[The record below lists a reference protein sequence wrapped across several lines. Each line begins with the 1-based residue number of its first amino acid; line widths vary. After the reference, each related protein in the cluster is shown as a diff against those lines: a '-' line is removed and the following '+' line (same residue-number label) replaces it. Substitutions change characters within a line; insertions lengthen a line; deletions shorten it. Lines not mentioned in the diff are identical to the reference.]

1 MIELQ
6 MNINQL
12 TFKNMKKNITNILT
26 ITLMLL
32 FTGFSVVSCDD
43 DEAVVVPDN
52 WVTVSTT
59 PMTIGYEGGS
69 LTCDYTLAAGL
80 DATVPYI
87 INHENWCSGYIKD
100 GKILIDVTLSEDI
113 NGRTAKMSLIYDES
127 HQVELTVEQGKAPVV
142 LVESID
148 KSAMPE
154 SININETLD
163 LNTVVKV
170 LPAIASY
177 KKLTF
182 TIAEGSEGL
191 IELTEA
197 GVVRGVAAGF
207 AQINAA
213 ATDESG
219 VTEVITLEIIGDIV
233 LDRTNW
239 TVSTFAKY
247 SNGQNYVTD
256 KSTGMPE
263 HILDGDRGTYL
274 SMVKPGIKY
283 GEYVGTTDPNFTVDM
298 KEAQTFNYFYWC
310 HRTGG
315 ANGYLQ
321 VLSVDIYGSNDNK
334 DFVKINNETIYFIE
348 NLYENQYFDIPES
361 TYRYVKVQY
370 RSYSSGGSTAQV
382 GEFGLGRKL

>member
-1 MIELQ
+1 

-26 ITLMLL
+26 ITLLLL

-87 INHENWCSGYIKD
+87 INHESWCTGYIKD

-113 NGRTAKMSLIYDES
+113 NGRTAKMSLIYDEN
-127 HQVELTVEQGKAPVV
+127 HQVDLTVEQGKAPVV
-142 LVESID
+142 PVESID

-163 LNTVVKV
+163 LNTVIKV
-170 LPAIASY
+170 LPAKASY
-177 KKLTF
+177 KKLAF

-197 GVVRGVAAGF
+197 GVVKGVAAGF

-256 KSTGMPE
+256 NNTGKPE
-263 HILDGDRGTYL
+263 HILDGNPGTYL
-274 SMVKPGIKY
+274 SMVKPGKTY
-283 GEYVGTTDPNFTVDM
+283 GIYVGTTDPNFTVDM
-298 KEAQTFNYFYWC
+298 KETQTFNYFYWL
-310 HRTGG
+310 HREQ
-315 ANGYLQ
+315 NPSYLQ
-321 VLSVDIYGSNDNK
+321 VLSVDIYGSNDNVN
-334 DFVKINNETIYFIE
+334 FEKINNETITFME
-348 NLYENQYFDIPES
+348 NFYKNQYFDIPES

-370 RSYSSGGSTAQV
+370 RSYSSGGSSAQV
-382 GEFGLGRKL
+382 AEFGLGRKL

>member
-1 MIELQ
+1 

-26 ITLMLL
+26 ITLLLL

-87 INHENWCSGYIKD
+87 INHENWCTGYIKD

-113 NGRTAKMSLIYDES
+113 NGRTAKMSLIYDEN
-127 HQVELTVEQGKAPVV
+127 HQVDLTVEQGKAPVV
-142 LVESID
+142 PVESID

-170 LPAIASY
+170 LPAKASY
-177 KKLTF
+177 KKLAF

-197 GVVRGVAAGF
+197 GVIKGVAAGF

-256 KSTGMPE
+256 NNTGKPE
-263 HILDGDRGTYL
+263 HILDGNPGTYL
-274 SMVKPGIKY
+274 SMVKPGKTY
-283 GEYVGTTDPNFTVDM
+283 GIYVGTTDPNFTVDM
-298 KEAQTFNYFYWC
+298 KETQTFNYFYWL
-310 HRTGG
+310 HR
-315 ANGYLQ
+315 NQNPSYLQ
-321 VLSVDIYGSNDNK
+321 VLSVDIYGSNDNVNFEK
-334 DFVKINNETIYFIE
+334 LNNETITFME
-348 NLYENQYFDIPES
+348 NFYKNQYFDIPES

-370 RSYSSGGSTAQV
+370 RSYSSGGSSAQV
-382 GEFGLGRKL
+382 AEFGLGRKL

>member
-6 MNINQL
+6 MNNNQL
-12 TFKNMKKNITNILT
+12 TFKNMKKNITNILA
-26 ITLMLL
+26 ITLLLL
-32 FTGFSVVSCDD
+32 FTGFSVVSCGD

-100 GKILIDVTLSEDI
+100 GKISIDVTLSEDI
-113 NGRTAKMSLIYDES
+113 NGRTAKMSLIYDDN

-142 LVESID
+142 PVESID

-170 LPAIASY
+170 LPAKASY
-177 KKLTF
+177 KKLAF

-197 GVVRGVAAGF
+197 GVVKGVAAGF

-247 SNGQNYVTD
+247 FNGQNYVTD
-256 KSTGMPE
+256 GNTGKPE
-263 HILDGDRGTYL
+263 DILDGKQNTYL
-274 SMVKPGIKY
+274 SMIKPGKSMNGY
-283 GEYVGTTDPNFTVDM
+283 EGTTDPNFTVDM
-298 KEAQTFNYFYWC
+298 KEAQTFNYFYWT
-310 HRTGG
+310 HRKWN
-315 ANGYLQ
+315 NGTLQ
-321 VLSVDIYGSNDNK
+321 ILSVDIYGSNDNVN
-334 DFVKINNETIYFIE
+334 FTKINDDAVEIIE
-348 NLYENQYFDIPES
+348 NLYDPQYFDIPES

-370 RSYSSGGSTAQV
+370 RSYSSGGSSAQV
-382 GEFGLGRKL
+382 AEFGLGRKL

>member
-12 TFKNMKKNITNILT
+12 TFKNMKKNITNILA
-26 ITLMLL
+26 ITLLLL

-87 INHENWCSGYIKD
+87 INHENWCTGYIKD

-113 NGRTAKMSLIYDES
+113 NGRTAKMSLIYDEN
-127 HQVELTVEQGKAPVV
+127 HQVDLTVEQGKAPVV
-142 LVESID
+142 PVESID

-163 LNTVVKV
+163 LNTVIKV
-170 LPAIASY
+170 LPAKASY
-177 KKLTF
+177 KKLAF

-197 GVVRGVAAGF
+197 GVVKGVAAGF

-256 KSTGMPE
+256 NNTGKPE
-263 HILDGDRGTYL
+263 HILDGNPGTYL
-274 SMVKPGIKY
+274 SMVKPGKTY
-283 GEYVGTTDPNFTVDM
+283 GIYVGTTDPNFTVDM
-298 KEAQTFNYFYWC
+298 KETQTFNYFYWL
-310 HRTGG
+310 HR
-315 ANGYLQ
+315 NQNPSYLQ
-321 VLSVDIYGSNDNK
+321 VLSVDIYGSNDNVNFEK
-334 DFVKINNETIYFIE
+334 LNNETITFME
-348 NLYENQYFDIPES
+348 NFYENQYFDIPES
-361 TYRYVKVQY
+361 TCRYVKVQY
-370 RSYSSGGSTAQV
+370 RSYSSGGSSAQV
-382 GEFGLGRKL
+382 AEFGLGRKL

>member
-1 MIELQ
+1 

-26 ITLMLL
+26 ITLLLL

-43 DEAVVVPDN
+43 DEAVVIPDN

-87 INHENWCSGYIKD
+87 INHENWCTGYIKD

-113 NGRTAKMSLIYDES
+113 NGRTAKMSLIYDEN
-127 HQVELTVEQGKAPVV
+127 HQVDLTVEQGKAPVV
-142 LVESID
+142 PVESID

-170 LPAIASY
+170 LPAKASY
-177 KKLTF
+177 KKLAF

-197 GVVRGVAAGF
+197 GVIKGVAAGF

-256 KSTGMPE
+256 NNTGKPE
-263 HILDGDRGTYL
+263 HILDGNPGTYL
-274 SMVKPGIKY
+274 SMVKPGKTY
-283 GEYVGTTDPNFTVDM
+283 GIYVGTTDPNFTVDM
-298 KEAQTFNYFYWC
+298 KETQTFNYFYWL
-310 HRTGG
+310 HR
-315 ANGYLQ
+315 NQNPSYLQ
-321 VLSVDIYGSNDNK
+321 VLSVDIYGSNDNVNFEK
-334 DFVKINNETIYFIE
+334 LNNETITFME
-348 NLYENQYFDIPES
+348 NFYKNQYFDIPES

-370 RSYSSGGSTAQV
+370 RSYSSGGSSAQV
-382 GEFGLGRKL
+382 AEFGLGRKL

>member
-6 MNINQL
+6 MNNNQL
-12 TFKNMKKNITNILT
+12 TFKNMKKNITNILA
-26 ITLMLL
+26 ITLLLL
-32 FTGFSVVSCDD
+32 FTGVSVVSCGD

-100 GKILIDVTLSEDI
+100 GKISIDVTLSEDI
-113 NGRTAKMSLIYDES
+113 NGRTAKMSLIYDEN

-170 LPAIASY
+170 LPDKASY

-182 TIAEGSEGL
+182 TIEEGSEGF

-197 GVVRGVAAGF
+197 GVVRGLAAGI
-207 AQINAA
+207 AKINAA

-247 SNGQNYVTD
+247 ANGQNYVTD
-256 KSTGMPE
+256 GNTGKPE
-263 HILDGDRGTYL
+263 DILDGKQNTYL
-274 SMVKPGIKY
+274 SLIKPGKSMS
-283 GEYVGTTDPNFTVDM
+283 GYVGTTDPNFTVDM
-298 KEAQTFNYFYWC
+298 KEAQTFNYFYWQ
-310 HRTGG
+310 HRKQNDGF
-315 ANGYLQ
+315 LQ
-321 VLSVDIYGSNDNK
+321 ILSVDIYGSNDNVNFTK
-334 DFVKINNETIYFIE
+334 LNDSVIEIIE
-348 NLYENQYFDIPES
+348 NLYDLQYFDIPES

-370 RSYSSGGSTAQV
+370 RSYSSGGSSAQV
-382 GEFGLGRKL
+382 AEFGLGRKL

>member
-26 ITLMLL
+26 ITLLLL

-43 DEAVVVPDN
+43 DEAVVIPDN

-87 INHENWCSGYIKD
+87 INHENWCTGYIKD

-113 NGRTAKMSLIYDES
+113 NGRTAKMSLIYDEN
-127 HQVELTVEQGKAPVV
+127 HQVDLTVEQGKAPVV
-142 LVESID
+142 PVESID

-163 LNTVVKV
+163 LNTVIKV
-170 LPAIASY
+170 LPAKASY
-177 KKLTF
+177 KKLAF

-197 GVVRGVAAGF
+197 GVVKGVAAGF
-207 AQINAA
+207 AQINAT

-256 KSTGMPE
+256 NNTGKPE
-263 HILDGDRGTYL
+263 HILDGNPGTYL
-274 SMVKPGIKY
+274 SMVKPGKTY
-283 GEYVGTTDPNFTVDM
+283 GIYVGTTDPNFTVDM
-298 KEAQTFNYFYWC
+298 KETQTFNYFYWL
-310 HRTGG
+310 HR
-315 ANGYLQ
+315 NQNPSYLQ
-321 VLSVDIYGSNDNK
+321 VLSVDIYGSNDNVN
-334 DFVKINNETIYFIE
+334 FEKINYETINFME
-348 NLYENQYFDIPES
+348 NFYKNQYFDIPES

-370 RSYSSGGSTAQV
+370 RSYSSGGSSAQV
-382 GEFGLGRKL
+382 AEFGLGRKL

>member
-26 ITLMLL
+26 ITLLLL

-43 DEAVVVPDN
+43 DEAVVIPDN

-87 INHENWCSGYIKD
+87 INHENWCTGYIKD

-113 NGRTAKMSLIYDES
+113 NGRTAKMSLIYDEN
-127 HQVELTVEQGKAPVV
+127 HQVDLTVEQGKAPVV
-142 LVESID
+142 PVESID

-170 LPAIASY
+170 LPAKASY
-177 KKLTF
+177 KKLAF

-197 GVVRGVAAGF
+197 GVVKGVAAGF

-256 KSTGMPE
+256 NNTGKPE
-263 HILDGDRGTYL
+263 HILDGNPGTYL
-274 SMVKPGIKY
+274 SMVKPGKTY
-283 GEYVGTTDPNFTVDM
+283 GIYVGTTDPNFTVDM
-298 KEAQTFNYFYWC
+298 KETQTFNYFYWL
-310 HRTGG
+310 HR
-315 ANGYLQ
+315 NQNPSYLQ
-321 VLSVDIYGSNDNK
+321 VLSVDIYGSNDNVN
-334 DFVKINNETIYFIE
+334 FEKINNETINFME
-348 NLYENQYFDIPES
+348 NFYKNQYFDIPES

-370 RSYSSGGSTAQV
+370 RSYSSGGSSAQV
-382 GEFGLGRKL
+382 AEFGLGRKL

>member
-12 TFKNMKKNITNILT
+12 TFKNMKKNITNILA
-26 ITLMLL
+26 ITLLLL

-69 LTCDYTLAAGL
+69 LTCDYTLTAGL

-87 INHENWCSGYIKD
+87 INHENWCTGYIKD

-113 NGRTAKMSLIYDES
+113 NGRTAKMSLIYDEN
-127 HQVELTVEQGKAPVV
+127 HQVDLTVEQGKAPVV
-142 LVESID
+142 PVESID

-170 LPAIASY
+170 LPAKASY
-177 KKLTF
+177 KKLAF

-197 GVVRGVAAGF
+197 GVIKGVAAGF

-256 KSTGMPE
+256 NNTGKPE
-263 HILDGDRGTYL
+263 HILDGNPGTYL
-274 SMVKPGIKY
+274 SMVKPGKTY
-283 GEYVGTTDPNFTVDM
+283 GIYVGTTDPNFTVDM
-298 KEAQTFNYFYWC
+298 KETQTFNYFYWL
-310 HRTGG
+310 HR
-315 ANGYLQ
+315 NQNPSYLQ
-321 VLSVDIYGSNDNK
+321 VLSVDIYGSNDNVN
-334 DFVKINNETIYFIE
+334 FEKINNETINFME
-348 NLYENQYFDIPES
+348 NFYKNQYFDIPES

-370 RSYSSGGSTAQV
+370 RSYSSGGSSAQV
-382 GEFGLGRKL
+382 AEFGLGRKL

>member
-26 ITLMLL
+26 ITLLLL

-87 INHENWCSGYIKD
+87 INHENWCTGYIKD

-113 NGRTAKMSLIYDES
+113 NGRTAKMSLIYDEN
-127 HQVELTVEQGKAPVV
+127 HQVDLTVEQGKAPVV
-142 LVESID
+142 PVESID

-163 LNTVVKV
+163 LNTVIKV
-170 LPAIASY
+170 LPAKASY
-177 KKLTF
+177 KKLAF

-197 GVVRGVAAGF
+197 GVVKGVAAGF

-256 KSTGMPE
+256 NNTGKPE
-263 HILDGDRGTYL
+263 HILDGNPGTYL
-274 SMVKPGIKY
+274 SMVKPGKTY
-283 GEYVGTTDPNFTVDM
+283 GIYVGTTDPNFTVDM
-298 KEAQTFNYFYWC
+298 KEAQTFNYFYWL
-310 HRTGG
+310 HREQ
-315 ANGYLQ
+315 NPSYLQ
-321 VLSVDIYGSNDNK
+321 VLSVDIYGSNDNVNFEK
-334 DFVKINNETIYFIE
+334 LNNETINFME
-348 NLYENQYFDIPES
+348 NFYKNQYFDIPES

-370 RSYSSGGSTAQV
+370 RSYSSGGSSAQV
-382 GEFGLGRKL
+382 AEFGLGRKL

>member
-1 MIELQ
+1 

-26 ITLMLL
+26 ITLLLL

-87 INHENWCSGYIKD
+87 INHENWCTGYIKD

-113 NGRTAKMSLIYDES
+113 NGRTAKMSLIYDEN
-127 HQVELTVEQGKAPVV
+127 HQVDLTVEQGKAPVV
-142 LVESID
+142 PVESID

-163 LNTVVKV
+163 LNTVIKV
-170 LPAIASY
+170 LPAKASY
-177 KKLTF
+177 KKLAF

-197 GVVRGVAAGF
+197 GVVKGVAAGF

-256 KSTGMPE
+256 NNTGKPE
-263 HILDGDRGTYL
+263 HILDGNPGTYL
-274 SMVKPGIKY
+274 SMVKPGKTY
-283 GEYVGTTDPNFTVDM
+283 GIYVGTTDPNFTVDM
-298 KEAQTFNYFYWC
+298 KETQTFNYFYWL
-310 HRTGG
+310 HREQ
-315 ANGYLQ
+315 NPSYLQ
-321 VLSVDIYGSNDNK
+321 VLSVDIYGSNDNVN
-334 DFVKINNETIYFIE
+334 FEKINNETITFME
-348 NLYENQYFDIPES
+348 NFYKNQYFDIPES

-370 RSYSSGGSTAQV
+370 RSYSSGGSSAQV
-382 GEFGLGRKL
+382 AEFGLGRKL

>member
-1 MIELQ
+1 

-26 ITLMLL
+26 ITLLLL

-43 DEAVVVPDN
+43 DEAVVIPDN

-87 INHENWCSGYIKD
+87 INHENWCTGYIKD

-113 NGRTAKMSLIYDES
+113 NGRTAKMSLIYDEN
-127 HQVELTVEQGKAPVV
+127 HQVDLTVEQGKAPVV
-142 LVESID
+142 PVESID

-163 LNTVVKV
+163 LNTVIKV
-170 LPAIASY
+170 LPAKASY
-177 KKLTF
+177 KKLAF

-197 GVVRGVAAGF
+197 GVVKGVAAGF

-256 KSTGMPE
+256 NNTGKPE
-263 HILDGDRGTYL
+263 HILDGNPGTYL
-274 SMVKPGIKY
+274 SMVKPGKTY
-283 GEYVGTTDPNFTVDM
+283 GIYVGTTDPNFTVDM
-298 KEAQTFNYFYWC
+298 KEAQTFNYFYWL
-310 HRTGG
+310 HREQ
-315 ANGYLQ
+315 NPSYLQ
-321 VLSVDIYGSNDNK
+321 VLSVDIYGSNDNVNFEK
-334 DFVKINNETIYFIE
+334 LNNETINFME
-348 NLYENQYFDIPES
+348 NFYKNQYFDIPES

-370 RSYSSGGSTAQV
+370 RSYSSGGSSAQV
-382 GEFGLGRKL
+382 AEFGLGRKL

>member
-1 MIELQ
+1 

-26 ITLMLL
+26 ITLLLL

-87 INHENWCSGYIKD
+87 INHENWCTGYIKD

-113 NGRTAKMSLIYDES
+113 NGRTAKMSLIYDEN
-127 HQVELTVEQGKAPVV
+127 HQVDLTVEQGKAPVV
-142 LVESID
+142 PVESID

-163 LNTVVKV
+163 LNTVIKV
-170 LPAIASY
+170 LPAKASY
-177 KKLTF
+177 KKLAF

-197 GVVRGVAAGF
+197 GVVKGVAAGF

-256 KSTGMPE
+256 NNTGKPE
-263 HILDGDRGTYL
+263 HILDGNPGTYL
-274 SMVKPGIKY
+274 SMVKPGKTY
-283 GEYVGTTDPNFTVDM
+283 GIYVGTTDPNFTVDM
-298 KEAQTFNYFYWC
+298 KETQTFNYFYWL
-310 HRTGG
+310 HREQ
-315 ANGYLQ
+315 NPSYLQ
-321 VLSVDIYGSNDNK
+321 VLSVDIYGSNDNVNFEK
-334 DFVKINNETIYFIE
+334 LNNETINFME
-348 NLYENQYFDIPES
+348 NFYKNQYFDIPES

-370 RSYSSGGSTAQV
+370 RSYSSGGSSAQV
-382 GEFGLGRKL
+382 AEFGLGRKL

>member
-26 ITLMLL
+26 ITLLLL

-87 INHENWCSGYIKD
+87 INHENWCTGYIKD

-113 NGRTAKMSLIYDES
+113 NGRTAKMSLIYDEN
-127 HQVELTVEQGKAPVV
+127 HQVDLTVEQGKAPVV
-142 LVESID
+142 PVESID

-163 LNTVVKV
+163 LNTVIKV
-170 LPAIASY
+170 LPAKASY
-177 KKLTF
+177 KKLAF

-197 GVVRGVAAGF
+197 GVVKGVAAGF

-256 KSTGMPE
+256 NNTGKPE
-263 HILDGDRGTYL
+263 HILDGNPGTYL
-274 SMVKPGIKY
+274 SMVKPGKTY
-283 GEYVGTTDPNFTVDM
+283 GIYVGTTDPNFTVDM
-298 KEAQTFNYFYWC
+298 KETQTFNYFYWL
-310 HRTGG
+310 HREQ
-315 ANGYLQ
+315 NPSYLQ
-321 VLSVDIYGSNDNK
+321 VLSVDIYGSNDNVN
-334 DFVKINNETIYFIE
+334 FEKINNETITFME
-348 NLYENQYFDIPES
+348 NFYKNQYFDIPES

-370 RSYSSGGSTAQV
+370 RSYSSGGSSAQV
-382 GEFGLGRKL
+382 AEFGLGRKL

>member
-1 MIELQ
+1 

-26 ITLMLL
+26 ITLLLL

-59 PMTIGYEGGS
+59 LMTIGYEGGS

-87 INHENWCSGYIKD
+87 INHENWCTGYIKD

-113 NGRTAKMSLIYDES
+113 NGRTAKMSLIYDEN
-127 HQVELTVEQGKAPVV
+127 HQVDLTVEQGKAPVV
-142 LVESID
+142 PVESID

-163 LNTVVKV
+163 LNTVIKV
-170 LPAIASY
+170 LPAKASY
-177 KKLTF
+177 KKLAF

-197 GVVRGVAAGF
+197 GVVKGVAAGF

-256 KSTGMPE
+256 NNTGKPE
-263 HILDGDRGTYL
+263 HILDGNPGTYL
-274 SMVKPGIKY
+274 SMVKPGKTY
-283 GEYVGTTDPNFTVDM
+283 GIYVGTTDPNFTVDM
-298 KEAQTFNYFYWC
+298 KETQTFNYFYWL
-310 HRTGG
+310 HREQ
-315 ANGYLQ
+315 NPSYLQ
-321 VLSVDIYGSNDNK
+321 VLSVDIYGSNDNVN
-334 DFVKINNETIYFIE
+334 FEKINNETITFME
-348 NLYENQYFDIPES
+348 NFYKNQYFDIPES

-370 RSYSSGGSTAQV
+370 RSYSSGGSSAQV
-382 GEFGLGRKL
+382 AEFGLGRKL

>member
-26 ITLMLL
+26 ITLLLL

-87 INHENWCSGYIKD
+87 INHENWCTGYIKD

-113 NGRTAKMSLIYDES
+113 NGRTAKMSLIYDEN
-127 HQVELTVEQGKAPVV
+127 HQVDLTVEQGKAPVV
-142 LVESID
+142 PVESID

-163 LNTVVKV
+163 LNTVIKV
-170 LPAIASY
+170 LPAKASY
-177 KKLTF
+177 KKLAF

-197 GVVRGVAAGF
+197 GVVKGVAAGF

-256 KSTGMPE
+256 NNTGKPE
-263 HILDGDRGTYL
+263 HILDGNPGTYL
-274 SMVKPGIKY
+274 SMVKPGKTY
-283 GEYVGTTDPNFTVDM
+283 GIYVGTTDPNFTVDM
-298 KEAQTFNYFYWC
+298 KETQTFNYFYWL
-310 HRTGG
+310 HREQ
-315 ANGYLQ
+315 NPSYLQ
-321 VLSVDIYGSNDNK
+321 VLSVDIYGSNDNVNFEK
-334 DFVKINNETIYFIE
+334 LNNETINFME
-348 NLYENQYFDIPES
+348 NFYKNQYFDIPES

-370 RSYSSGGSTAQV
+370 RSYSSGGSSAQV
-382 GEFGLGRKL
+382 AEFGLGRKL

>member
-26 ITLMLL
+26 ITLLLL

-43 DEAVVVPDN
+43 DEAVVIPDN

-87 INHENWCSGYIKD
+87 INHENWCTGYIKD

-113 NGRTAKMSLIYDES
+113 NGRTAKMSLIYDEN
-127 HQVELTVEQGKAPVV
+127 HQVDLTVEQGKAPVV
-142 LVESID
+142 PVESID

-163 LNTVVKV
+163 LNTVIKV
-170 LPAIASY
+170 LPAKASY
-177 KKLTF
+177 KKLAF

-197 GVVRGVAAGF
+197 GVVKGVAAGF

-256 KSTGMPE
+256 NNTGKPE
-263 HILDGDRGTYL
+263 HILDGNPGTYL
-274 SMVKPGIKY
+274 SMVKPGKTY
-283 GEYVGTTDPNFTVDM
+283 GIYVGTTDPNFTVDM
-298 KEAQTFNYFYWC
+298 KEAQTFNYFYWL
-310 HRTGG
+310 HREQ
-315 ANGYLQ
+315 NPSYLQ
-321 VLSVDIYGSNDNK
+321 VLSVDIYGSNDNVNFEK
-334 DFVKINNETIYFIE
+334 LNNETINFME
-348 NLYENQYFDIPES
+348 NFYKNQYFDIPES

-370 RSYSSGGSTAQV
+370 RSYSSGGSSAQV
-382 GEFGLGRKL
+382 AEFGLGRKL

>member
-26 ITLMLL
+26 ITLLLL

-59 PMTIGYEGGS
+59 LMTIGYEGGS

-87 INHENWCSGYIKD
+87 INHENWCTGYIKD

-113 NGRTAKMSLIYDES
+113 NGRTAKMSLIYDEN
-127 HQVELTVEQGKAPVV
+127 HQVDLTVEQGKAPVV
-142 LVESID
+142 PVESID

-163 LNTVVKV
+163 LNTVIKV
-170 LPAIASY
+170 LPAKASY
-177 KKLTF
+177 KKLAF

-197 GVVRGVAAGF
+197 GVVKGVAAGF

-256 KSTGMPE
+256 NNTGKPE
-263 HILDGDRGTYL
+263 HILDGNPGTYL
-274 SMVKPGIKY
+274 SMVKPGKTY
-283 GEYVGTTDPNFTVDM
+283 GIYVGTTDPNFTVDM
-298 KEAQTFNYFYWC
+298 KETQTFNYFYWL
-310 HRTGG
+310 HREQ
-315 ANGYLQ
+315 NPSYLQ
-321 VLSVDIYGSNDNK
+321 VLSVDIYGSNDNVN
-334 DFVKINNETIYFIE
+334 FEKINNETITFME
-348 NLYENQYFDIPES
+348 NFYKNQYFDIPES

-370 RSYSSGGSTAQV
+370 RSYSSGGSSAQV
-382 GEFGLGRKL
+382 AEFGLGRKL

>member
-1 MIELQ
+1 

-26 ITLMLL
+26 ITLLLL

-43 DEAVVVPDN
+43 DEAVVIPDN

-87 INHENWCSGYIKD
+87 INHENWCTGYIKD

-113 NGRTAKMSLIYDES
+113 NGRTAKMSLIYDEN
-127 HQVELTVEQGKAPVV
+127 HQVDLTVEQGKAPVV
-142 LVESID
+142 PVESID

-163 LNTVVKV
+163 LNTVIKV
-170 LPAIASY
+170 LPAKASY
-177 KKLTF
+177 KKLAF

-197 GVVRGVAAGF
+197 GVVKGVAAGF

-256 KSTGMPE
+256 NNTGKPE
-263 HILDGDRGTYL
+263 HILDGNPGTYL
-274 SMVKPGIKY
+274 SMVKPGKTY
-283 GEYVGTTDPNFTVDM
+283 GIYVGTTDPNFTVDM
-298 KEAQTFNYFYWC
+298 KETQTFNYFYWL
-310 HRTGG
+310 HR
-315 ANGYLQ
+315 NQNPSYLQ
-321 VLSVDIYGSNDNK
+321 VLSVDIYGSNDNVNFEK
-334 DFVKINNETIYFIE
+334 LNNETITFME
-348 NLYENQYFDIPES
+348 NFYENQYFDIPES
-361 TYRYVKVQY
+361 TCRYVKVQY
-370 RSYSSGGSTAQV
+370 RSYSSGGSSAQV
-382 GEFGLGRKL
+382 AEFGLGRKL

>member
-1 MIELQ
+1 
-6 MNINQL
+6 
-12 TFKNMKKNITNILT
+12 MKKNITNILA
-26 ITLMLL
+26 ITLLLL
-32 FTGFSVVSCDD
+32 FTGFFVVSCGD

-100 GKILIDVTLSEDI
+100 GKISIDVTLSEDI
-113 NGRTAKMSLIYDES
+113 NGRTAKMSLIYDEN

-170 LPAIASY
+170 LPDKASY

-197 GVVRGVAAGF
+197 GVVKGVAAGF

-256 KSTGMPE
+256 NNTGKPE
-263 HILDGDRGTYL
+263 HILDGNPGTYL
-274 SMVKPGIKY
+274 SMVKPGKTY
-283 GEYVGTTDPNFTVDM
+283 GIYVGTTDPNFTVDM
-298 KEAQTFNYFYWC
+298 KETQTFNYFYWL
-310 HRTGG
+310 HREQ
-315 ANGYLQ
+315 NPSYLQ
-321 VLSVDIYGSNDNK
+321 VLSVDIYGSNDNVN
-334 DFVKINNETIYFIE
+334 FEKINNETITFME
-348 NLYENQYFDIPES
+348 NFYKNQYFDIPES

-370 RSYSSGGSTAQV
+370 RSYSSGGSSAQV
-382 GEFGLGRKL
+382 AEFGLGRKL

>member
-1 MIELQ
+1 

-26 ITLMLL
+26 ITLLLL

-43 DEAVVVPDN
+43 DEAVVIPDN

-113 NGRTAKMSLIYDES
+113 NGRTAKMSLIYDEN
-127 HQVELTVEQGKAPVV
+127 HQVDLTVEQGKAPVV
-142 LVESID
+142 PVESID

-170 LPAIASY
+170 LPAKASY
-177 KKLTF
+177 KKLVF

-197 GVVRGVAAGF
+197 GVVKGVAAGF

-256 KSTGMPE
+256 NNTGKPE
-263 HILDGDRGTYL
+263 HILDGNPGTYL
-274 SMVKPGIKY
+274 SMVKPGKTY
-283 GEYVGTTDPNFTVDM
+283 GIYVGTTDPNFTVDM
-298 KEAQTFNYFYWC
+298 KETQTFNYFYWL
-310 HRTGG
+310 HR
-315 ANGYLQ
+315 NQNPSYLQ
-321 VLSVDIYGSNDNK
+321 VLSVDIYGSNDNVNFEK
-334 DFVKINNETIYFIE
+334 LNNETITFME
-348 NLYENQYFDIPES
+348 NFYENQYFDIPES
-361 TYRYVKVQY
+361 TCRYVKVQY
-370 RSYSSGGSTAQV
+370 RSYSSGGSSAQV
-382 GEFGLGRKL
+382 AEFGLGRKL

>member
-1 MIELQ
+1 

-26 ITLMLL
+26 ITLLLL

-87 INHENWCSGYIKD
+87 INHENWCTGYIKD

-113 NGRTAKMSLIYDES
+113 NGRTAKMSLIYDEN
-127 HQVELTVEQGKAPVV
+127 HQVDLTVEQGKAPVV
-142 LVESID
+142 PVESID

-163 LNTVVKV
+163 LNTVIKV
-170 LPAIASY
+170 LPAKASY
-177 KKLTF
+177 KKLAF

-197 GVVRGVAAGF
+197 GVVKGVAAGF

-256 KSTGMPE
+256 NNTGKPE
-263 HILDGDRGTYL
+263 HILDGNPGTYL
-274 SMVKPGIKY
+274 SMVKPGKTY
-283 GEYVGTTDPNFTVDM
+283 GIYVGTTDPNFTVDM
-298 KEAQTFNYFYWC
+298 KEAQTFNYFYWL
-310 HRTGG
+310 HREQ
-315 ANGYLQ
+315 NPSYLQ
-321 VLSVDIYGSNDNK
+321 VLSVDIYGSNDNVNFEK
-334 DFVKINNETIYFIE
+334 LNNETINFME
-348 NLYENQYFDIPES
+348 NFYKNQYFDIPES

-370 RSYSSGGSTAQV
+370 RSYSSGGSSAQV
-382 GEFGLGRKL
+382 AEFGLGRKL

>member
-6 MNINQL
+6 ININQL
-12 TFKNMKKNITNILT
+12 TFKNMKKNITNILA
-26 ITLMLL
+26 ITLLLL

-80 DATVPYI
+80 DATVVYI

-113 NGRTAKMSLIYDES
+113 NGRTAKMSLIYDDN

-142 LVESID
+142 PVESID

-170 LPAIASY
+170 LPAKASY
-177 KKLTF
+177 KKLAF

-197 GVVRGVAAGF
+197 GVVKGLAEGIAK
-207 AQINAA
+207 INAA
-213 ATDESG
+213 AIDESG
-219 VTEVITLEIIGDIV
+219 VTEVLTLEIIGDIV

-256 KSTGMPE
+256 NNTGKPE
-263 HILDGDRGTYL
+263 HILDGNPGTYL
-274 SMVKPGIKY
+274 SMVKPGKTY
-283 GEYVGTTDPNFTVDM
+283 GIYVGTTDPNFTVDM
-298 KEAQTFNYFYWC
+298 KETQTFNYFYWL
-310 HRTGG
+310 HR
-315 ANGYLQ
+315 NQNPSYLQ
-321 VLSVDIYGSNDNK
+321 VLSVDIYGSNDNVNFEK
-334 DFVKINNETIYFIE
+334 LNNETITFME
-348 NLYENQYFDIPES
+348 NFYENQYFDIPES
-361 TYRYVKVQY
+361 TCRYVKVQY
-370 RSYSSGGSTAQV
+370 RSYSSGGSSAQV
-382 GEFGLGRKL
+382 AEFGLGRKL